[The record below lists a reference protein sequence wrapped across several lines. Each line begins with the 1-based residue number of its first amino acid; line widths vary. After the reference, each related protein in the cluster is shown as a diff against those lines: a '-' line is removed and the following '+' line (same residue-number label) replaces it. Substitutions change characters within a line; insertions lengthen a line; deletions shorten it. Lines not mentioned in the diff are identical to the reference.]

1 MRGPLEASAPHTCV
15 YPDVPRQLAR
25 LLERLPAVRA
35 GVCEAAPVDVPV
47 VRPGAGH
54 PGIPEGT
61 GTSGFLSVSDSD
73 RRVPAELG
81 QESQA
86 SSCKGGVICISE
98 VIDISPGNL
107 DSSLCFFQPSVSHDV
122 LCI

>member
-1 MRGPLEASAPHTCV
+1 MPQSRPGRLQATVWPPGPVRGPLEASAPHTCV

-54 PGIPEGT
+54 PGIPEGKHT
-61 GTSGFLSVSDSD
+61 VSGVSVTPPLQNQSK
-73 RRVPAELG
+73 L
-81 QESQA
+81 
-86 SSCKGGVICISE
+86 
-98 VIDISPGNL
+98 
-107 DSSLCFFQPSVSHDV
+107 
-122 LCI
+122 